1 MNALKIDGPG
11 KLEKEVGKSVEVG
24 LKPIKKLGDAYGT
37 QKLANEMKDLLKTKK
52 GRKKVSKAND
62 YKIDKEA
69 AFSMRSPQD
78 PYNTEKIEKIS
89 YKERLKKFKMEQ
101 SKNMANLKNMGN
113 LKEQKNVNTGQ
124 QTPRT
129 ARSSPVFNLSSNSEK
144 SYLKEA
150 ENMLKK
156 AAKAAAEAEAAK
168 AAEDAKI
175 EKLWSKKNGGRRST
189 RKRRRKRTNKKIRR
203 KTRKKTK
210 RRNKKKKKRT
220 RKRV

>member
-11 KLEKEVGKSVEVG
+11 KLEKEVRKSLEIR
-24 LKPIKKLGDAYGT
+24 LKPTKKVPGAYGT

-69 AFSMRSPQD
+69 AFSMRSPPV
-78 PYNTEKIEKIS
+78 PYNPEKIEKMS
-89 YKERLKKFKMEQ
+89 YRERLNKFKMEQ

-113 LKEQKNVNTGQ
+113 LKEQKNVNTGK

-129 ARSSPVFNLSSNSEK
+129 ARSSPVFNLSSNSKK
-144 SYLKEA
+144 SSSKA

-156 AAKAAAEAEAAK
+156 AAKAAK

-175 EKLWSKKNGGRRST
+175 EKLWSSRNGGRRST
-189 RKRRRKRTNKKIRR
+189 RKRRRKRTKKIRR